1 VRSHSRPTIKVN
13 NPNHDL
19 RSNTMWKKIAIAG
32 SVAAAIVGTGAG
44 ALAATSSSSTPTPTT
59 SSSTTAK
66 APSTTGK
73 TAAKGKARAALAL
86 RKIEH
91 GEWVTRDKS
100 GADVTHDA
108 VGGTVTAV
116 SASSITVKATD
127 GFSETFAVG
136 SSTKVHVKGAKP
148 ATIANVKVSDRAVVA
163 GTKSGSTVTA
173 TQVLDAGTK

>member
-1 VRSHSRPTIKVN
+1 
-13 NPNHDL
+13 
-19 RSNTMWKKIAIAG
+19 MWKKIAIAG

-44 ALAATSSSSTPTPTT
+44 ALAATSSTSTAPNPAGKPA
-59 SSSTTAK
+59 AK
-66 APSTTGK
+66 A
-73 TAAKGKARAALAL
+73 KGRAALAL

-91 GEWVTRDKS
+91 GEWVTKDKT

-116 SASSITVKATD
+116 SASSITVKASD

-136 SSTKVHVKGAKP
+136 STTKVHVKGTKP
-148 ATIANVKVSDRAVVA
+148 ATIANVKVNDRAVVA

>member
-1 VRSHSRPTIKVN
+1 
-13 NPNHDL
+13 
-19 RSNTMWKKIAIAG
+19 MWKKIAIAG

-44 ALAATSSSSTPTPTT
+44 ALAATSSSSTPTPSPST
-59 SSSTTAK
+59 SSS

-73 TAAKGKARAALAL
+73 AATAAKGKAGRAALAL

-91 GEWVTRDKS
+91 GEWVTKDKT

-116 SASSITVKATD
+116 SASSITVKASD

-136 SSTKVHVKGAKP
+136 SATKVHVKGTKP
-148 ATIANVKVSDRAVVA
+148 ATIGNVKVNDRAVVA